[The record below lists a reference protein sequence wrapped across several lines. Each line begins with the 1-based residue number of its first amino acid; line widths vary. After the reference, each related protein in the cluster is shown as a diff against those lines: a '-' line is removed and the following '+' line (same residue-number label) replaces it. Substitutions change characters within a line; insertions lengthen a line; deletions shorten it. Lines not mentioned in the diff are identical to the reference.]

1 MTQVMKEIASDVH
14 DGCPP
19 KGAGAAHKHQRH
31 SDGRHVLGPALPFWS
46 PLSGNA
52 ICGAAQARQVAIE
65 NLAKNDTEGL
75 IAD

>member
-1 MTQVMKEIASDVH
+1 MKEIASDVH

-52 ICGAAQARQVAIE
+52 ICGTAQER
-65 NLAKNDTEGL
+65 
-75 IAD
+75 